1 MSARARHSSYAHDD
15 LFPGERIGRPLGGG
29 GGKALLKAGLLLSLI
44 GGAAWSVVGDTG
56 PLRQRFPNE
65 VAALSRLIDRAR
77 RAFDEPGPATAA
89 LSSRRT
95 ADAKP
100 AALEPPPLGPVIT
113 ARPLPTA
120 PPPPA
125 AEPVPLTTAALPS
138 TPASPSPAGEP
149 LEPPKVDPSNPDQ
162 VRAAA
167 VGLHPEL
174 SPVLLARLSPTD
186 YRNAGYA
193 IETAVKETPDA
204 GVFVWPR
211 QRKPELAVFSV
222 RFVAG
227 AAPSCR
233 RYVVTV
239 VKDGWLTTAMPM
251 ERCSASP
258 PPRAPRGPI
267 ARNDKG

>member
-1 MSARARHSSYAHDD
+1 MSARARYSAYAHDD
-15 LFPGERIGRPLGGG
+15 FMPGERIGPPLAGRGR
-29 GGKALLKAGLLLSLI
+29 KALMRGSLLLLI
-44 GGAAWSVVGDTG
+44 GAGAWSFVGD
-56 PLRQRFPNE
+56 PPWRQWLPAERAQLAR
-65 VAALSRLIDRAR
+65 VIDRVRLALTP
-77 RAFDEPGPATAA
+77 AEPVSAQR
-89 LSSRRT
+89 SRR
-95 ADAKP
+95 DAEPKFMP
-100 AALEPPPLGPVIT
+100 VEPPPLSPLT
-113 ARPLPTA
+113 AARSVPAA
-120 PPPPA
+120 PPIA
-125 AEPVPLTTAALPS
+125 EAEPAPITTAALPS
-138 TPASPSPAGEP
+138 GPAASPTPPGEP
-149 LEPPKVDPSNPDQ
+149 LGPPKVDPSNPDQ

-193 IETAVKETPDA
+193 IATAIKETPDT

-211 QRKPELAVFSV
+211 QRKPELALFSV

-251 ERCSASP
+251 EKCSADG
-258 PPRAPRGPI
+258 AL
-267 ARNDKG
+267 ARRR